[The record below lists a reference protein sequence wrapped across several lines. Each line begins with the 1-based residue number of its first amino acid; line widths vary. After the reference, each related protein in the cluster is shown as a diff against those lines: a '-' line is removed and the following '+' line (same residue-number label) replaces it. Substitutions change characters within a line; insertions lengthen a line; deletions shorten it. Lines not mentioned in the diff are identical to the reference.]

1 MTGCQRRRQRLF
13 DKHST
18 NTILLPL
25 DHGVSEGM
33 LTGLDDMAALLQNLQ
48 PRTVQ
53 GVILHKGM
61 AAAHADHLDP
71 DQALI
76 VHLSA
81 GTRHG
86 LPPYA
91 RTLVCSVQ
99 EAVRIGADAVSV
111 HINIGNEYEDR
122 MLSDLGMITDEA
134 HLLGIPV
141 LAMIYA
147 RGGQIVNE
155 LDPTLVAHSIR
166 LGAELGA
173 DLIKVPYSG
182 DQKSFARAVQG
193 SPVPVLIAGG
203 PKKSDFQEFLVM
215 IREALDTGA
224 RGISIGRNIFQHE
237 NPLEAIA
244 QLAALVHGEKI

>member
-1 MTGCQRRRQRLF
+1 MIGCRRRRQKLF
-13 DKHST
+13 DRHSDT
-18 NTILLPL
+18 TILLSL

-33 LTGLDDMAALLQNLQ
+33 LTGLEDMGTLLQNL
-48 PRTVQ
+48 PPKEVQ

-61 AAAHADHLDP
+61 AAAYADRLDV
-71 DQALI
+71 DQSLI

-99 EAVRIGADAVSV
+99 EAVRLGADAVSF
-111 HINIGNEYEDR
+111 HINLGNEYEDR
-122 MLSDLGMITDEA
+122 MLADFGMVTDEA

-141 LAMIYA
+141 LAMVSA

-155 LDPTLVAHSIR
+155 SDPTLVAHSIR

-182 DQKSFARAVQG
+182 DQESFARAVQA

-203 PKKSDFQEFLVM
+203 PKKPDFQAVLTM
-215 IREALDTGA
+215 MREALDAGA
-224 RGISIGRNIFQHE
+224 KGISIGRNIFQHE
-237 NPLEAIA
+237 QPLEAIA
-244 QLAALVHGEKI
+244 MLAELVHREKV

>member
-1 MTGCQRRRQRLF
+1 M
-13 DKHST
+13 
-18 NTILLPL
+18 

-33 LTGLDDMAALLQNLQ
+33 LAGLEDMAALLKNLS
-48 PRTVQ
+48 PTTIQ

-61 AAAHADHLDP
+61 AAAHADVLDP
-71 DQALI
+71 DMSMI

-91 RTLVCSVQ
+91 KALVCSVQ
-99 EAVRIGADAVSV
+99 EAVRLGADAVSV
-111 HINIGNEYEDR
+111 HINMGNEFEDR
-122 MLSDLGMITDEA
+122 MLTDLGVVTDEA

-173 DLIKVPYSG
+173 DLVKVPYSG
-182 DQKSFARAVQG
+182 DPESFSRAVQG
-193 SPVPVLIAGG
+193 CPVPVLIAGG
-203 PKKSDFQEFLVM
+203 PKKTNFQDFLTMIQEAM
-215 IREALDTGA
+215 DTGA
-224 RGISIGRNIFQHE
+224 KGVSIGRNIFQHK

-244 QLAALVHGEKI
+244 GLADIVHGKAGA